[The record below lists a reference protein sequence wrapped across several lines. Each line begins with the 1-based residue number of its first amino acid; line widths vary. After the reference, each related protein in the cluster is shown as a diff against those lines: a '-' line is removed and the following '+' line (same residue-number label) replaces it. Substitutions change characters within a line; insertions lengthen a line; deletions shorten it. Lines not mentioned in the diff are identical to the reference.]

1 MLKGLGRQTDSC
13 PGASPEKGGGAASG
27 EDFLGQRG
35 PEGNG
40 EVEGALPEAILD
52 LGFYSE

>member
-52 LGFYSE
+52 SGFYSE